1 MQEKLKR
8 LSLERLTEAEDFID
22 FLLKL
27 DWSKRLMQTYE
38 QASED
43 VFKKDWD
50 NDDDVVY
57 DNI

>member
-22 FLLKL
+22 FLLKR
-27 DWSKRLMQTYE
+27 DWSKRLLQTYV
-38 QASED
+38 QVSED
-43 VFKKDWD
+43 VFEKVWD

-57 DNI
+57 DNL

>member
-8 LSLERLTEAEDFID
+8 LSLERLTQAEDFID
-22 FLLKL
+22 FLLKR
-27 DWSKRLMQTYE
+27 DWSKRLLQTYV

-43 VFKKDWD
+43 VFKKVWD

-57 DNI
+57 DNL